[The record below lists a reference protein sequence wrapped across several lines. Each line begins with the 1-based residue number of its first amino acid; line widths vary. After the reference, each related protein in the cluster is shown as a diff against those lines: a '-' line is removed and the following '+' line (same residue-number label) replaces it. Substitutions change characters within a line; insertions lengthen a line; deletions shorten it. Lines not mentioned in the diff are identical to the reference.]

1 MAKPRKRGQWWYA
14 RVRIWINKTQ
24 KEKETLIPLKTKSE
38 PEMLIRL
45 KKVNE
50 AEPFIKNGTITDFE
64 SYFPWLNDGG
74 KSELI
79 RFTLKQA
86 IDEWLSKRRV
96 APSTVEINRNGLD
109 RFVCLIG
116 EKHSLESITIKQ
128 IDEFSDGLEEEGLS
142 KTSINIHLRTVK
154 TMLRYFQE
162 RGKINKVPPIKQ
174 LRVNH
179 SEPIYIT
186 DAEFQSIMA
195 IDRMD
200 DFFKRAFFFYRETG
214 CRLNE
219 PFMGTLSD
227 NWLDIPNT
235 SKGGRE
241 RSICLSE
248 NLIEIYK
255 ELKGWSE
262 GRTKLAKP
270 HELLSKQFKKALRA
284 IGASEDKHFHSL
296 RHTFAV
302 RSLIKG
308 KSIYGVQKEMGHSS
322 VVTTEVYSKMN
333 PKRVQCD
340 FPTLVGR
347 FENESKTMFRD
358 TDFRDI
364 DTSNSLFIDGRIMN

>member
-248 NLIEIYK
+248 DLIKIYK

-333 PKRVQCD
+333 LKRVQCD

>member
-262 GRTKLAKP
+262 GRTNLAKP

-322 VVTTEVYSKMN
+322 VVTTEVYTKMN
-333 PKRVQCD
+333 LKRVECD

>member
-1 MAKPRKRGQWWYA
+1 MAKPRKRGQYWYA

-24 KEKETLIPLKTKSE
+24 KEEETSIPLKTKSE

-79 RFTLKQA
+79 RFTLQQA

-186 DAEFQSIMA
+186 DAEFKSIRA

-248 NLIEIYK
+248 DLIEIYK

-270 HELLSKQFKKALRA
+270 HELLSKQFKKALKT

-333 PKRVQCD
+333 LKRVQCD

>member
-1 MAKPRKRGQWWYA
+1 MAKERKRGQYWHT
-14 RVRIWINKTQ
+14 RVRIW
-24 KEKETLIPLKTKSE
+24 EKEFQREREVPIPLKTKSE
-38 PEMLIRL
+38 LEMLIRL

-50 AEPFIKNGTITDFE
+50 AEPFIKNGTITDVK
-64 SYFPWLNDGG
+64 SYFPWLNEEG
-74 KSELI
+74 KSEII
-79 RFTLKQA
+79 RFTLQEA
-86 IDEWLSKRRV
+86 VDEWLSKRRV
-96 APSTVEINRNGLD
+96 KPSTVEINRNGLD
-109 RFVCLIG
+109 HFVRLIG
-116 EKHSLESITIKQ
+116 EKFPLESITIKQ
-128 IDEFSDGLEEEGLS
+128 IDEFSDGLEEEGLLR
-142 KTSINIHLRTVK
+142 TSINIHLRTVK
-154 TMLRYFQE
+154 TMLRYYQE

-174 LRVNH
+174 LRINH

-186 DAEFQSIMA
+186 DAEFQSIME
-195 IDRMD
+195 IDRMA

-235 SKGGRE
+235 SKGGRG

-248 NLIEIYK
+248 NLIKIYK
-255 ELKGWSE
+255 ELKEWSDS
-262 GRTKLAKP
+262 RTDLARP
-270 HELLSKQFKKALRA
+270 HQLLSKQFKKALKA

-308 KSIYGVQKEMGHSS
+308 KSIYRVQKEMGHSS

-333 PKRVQCD
+333 LKRVQCD
-340 FPTLVGR
+340 FPTLVGH
-347 FENESKTMFRD
+347 FEYESKTKFRD

-364 DTSNSLFIDGRIMN
+364 DTSNSLFIDGRIVN